1 MLCLSR
7 RVGESI
13 VIGDNIKITV
23 ISGRDGKI
31 RLGIDAPVE
40 LAVDRSE
47 VRTAKLATPCGIGLK
62 LRTVA
67 ESGARDDEG

>member
-40 LAVDRSE
+40 MAVDRSE
-47 VRTAKLATPCGIGLK
+47 VRTAKLASSCGIALK

-67 ESGARDDEG
+67 ESGGRNDEG

>member
-7 RVGESI
+7 RFGESI

-23 ISGRDGKI
+23 ISGRDGQI
-31 RLGIDAPVE
+31 RLGIDAPAE

-47 VRTAKLATPCGIGLK
+47 IRTAKLVNPRNEDSRHVSA
-62 LRTVA
+62 
-67 ESGARDDEG
+67 

>member
-31 RLGIDAPVE
+31 RLGIRLDDA
-40 LAVDRSE
+40 
-47 VRTAKLATPCGIGLK
+47 VRRGTPYVGRKADG
-62 LRTVA
+62 
-67 ESGARDDEG
+67 SQ

>member
-7 RVGESI
+7 RFGESI

-23 ISGRDGKI
+23 ISGRDGQI
-31 RLGIDAPVE
+31 RLGIDAPAE

-47 VRTAKLATPCGIGLK
+47 IRAAKLANP
-62 LRTVA
+62 RTGSDRHV
-67 ESGARDDEG
+67 SQ

>member
-23 ISGRDGKI
+23 ISGRDGQI

-47 VRTAKLATPCGIGLK
+47 VRAAKLATPCGIGLN

>member
-47 VRTAKLATPCGIGLK
+47 VRTGKLANPCGIALK

>member
-7 RVGESI
+7 RFGESI

-23 ISGRDGKI
+23 ISGRDGQI
-31 RLGIDAPVE
+31 RLGIDAPAE

-47 VRTAKLATPCGIGLK
+47 IRTAKLANP
-62 LRTVA
+62 RTGSYRHATV
-67 ESGARDDEG
+67 